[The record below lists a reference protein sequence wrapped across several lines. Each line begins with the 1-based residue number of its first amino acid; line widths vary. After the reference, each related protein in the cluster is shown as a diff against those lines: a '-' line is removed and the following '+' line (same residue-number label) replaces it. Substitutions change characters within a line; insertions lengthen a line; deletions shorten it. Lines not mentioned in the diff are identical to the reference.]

1 MKNLKKSIKETE
13 KKIEELKAQKAIL
26 ELDTTDPKEI
36 SNAILSLAKE
46 KSASRDD
53 MTVYAIKFE

>member
-1 MKNLKKSIKETE
+1 MISDGVVGNKGESAWL
-13 KKIEELKAQKAIL
+13 QKAIL
-26 ELDTTDPKEI
+26 ELDTADPKEI

-46 KSASRDD
+46 KSTSRDD